1 VSRDLYRAQK
11 RAGATYRM
19 ALACELERAG
29 YAIDYGLENF
39 RVAAIPRGIER
50 LFSKRRQAIEAAAAA
65 RGYRT
70 PKGMEL
76 AALRTRK
83 AKCTAPR
90 EALFEMWRAD
100 ARALGYE
107 LKRESVKHRTPPAG
121 TKPQAAAVLHR
132 ELAAIS
138 APSPRPKAKTRLARA
153 AIDLEGAARAIDQP
167 AAMPGLAV
175 DLRQRDK
182 DHSRG

>member
-1 VSRDLYRAQK
+1 MAAFDHHTSRELDPQPHTHVFILNLAPRNDGTWGALLSRELYRAQK

-19 ALACELERAG
+19 ALASELERADHT
-29 YAIDYGLENF
+29 IDYGIENF

-70 PKGMEL
+70 AKGMEL

-83 AKCTAPR
+83 AKRAAPR
-90 EALFEMWRAD
+90 EALFEIWQAD

-107 LKRESVKHRTPPAG
+107 LKR
-121 TKPQAAAVLHR
+121 
-132 ELAAIS
+132 
-138 APSPRPKAKTRLARA
+138 
-153 AIDLEGAARAIDQP
+153 
-167 AAMPGLAV
+167 
-175 DLRQRDK
+175 
-182 DHSRG
+182 

>member
-1 VSRDLYRAQK
+1 MAAFDHHTSRELDPQPHTHVFILNLAPRKDGTWGALLSRELYRAQK

-19 ALACELERAG
+19 ALASELERADHT
-29 YAIDYGLENF
+29 IDYGIENF

-70 PKGMEL
+70 AKGMEL

-83 AKCTAPR
+83 AKRAAPR
-90 EALFEMWRAD
+90 EALFEIWQAD

-107 LKRESVKHRTPPAG
+107 LKRLNHQNTRAPRAG
-121 TKPQAAAVLHR
+121 KAGPRIGGDLHASAASKSENA
-132 ELAAIS
+132 
-138 APSPRPKAKTRLARA
+138 TGAR
-153 AIDLEGAARAIDQP
+153 
-167 AAMPGLAV
+167 
-175 DLRQRDK
+175 RDCA
-182 DHSRG
+182 